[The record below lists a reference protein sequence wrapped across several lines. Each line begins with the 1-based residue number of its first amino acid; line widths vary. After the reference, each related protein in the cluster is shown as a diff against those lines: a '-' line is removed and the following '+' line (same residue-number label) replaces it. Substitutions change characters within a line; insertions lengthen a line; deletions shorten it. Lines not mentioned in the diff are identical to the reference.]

1 MDSVKFRLS
10 LTTEQRTYLMEE
22 LENKLKR
29 AIKQY
34 EKYGVEM
41 PVPVLTDFIANFEGA
56 KKLGSLI
63 GYGPIGLFNVAT
75 PYYKNVKANL
85 INKGYKE
92 YLV

>member
-1 MDSVKFRLS
+1 MDSVKFRYS
-10 LTTEQRTYLMEE
+10 LDKEQRAYLMEE
-22 LENKLKR
+22 LDNKLKR
-29 AIKQY
+29 AIEQY
-34 EKYGVEM
+34 EKYGVEI
-41 PVPVLTDFIANFEGA
+41 PVLTDFIANFEGA

-63 GYGPIGLFNVAT
+63 GYGPIDLFNVAT

>member
-1 MDSVKFRLS
+1 MDSVKFRFS
-10 LTTEQRTYLMEE
+10 LTKEQRAYLMEE
-22 LENKLKR
+22 LDNKLKR
-29 AIKQY
+29 AIEQY

-75 PYYKNVKANL
+75 PYYKNVEANL

>member
-10 LTTEQRTYLMEE
+10 LTTEQRNYIMDDVD
-22 LENKLKR
+22 NNLKR
-29 AIKQY
+29 AIEQY

-75 PYYKNVKANL
+75 TYYKNVKEEL
-85 INKGYKE
+85 VNKGYKE
-92 YLV
+92 YLI

>member
-1 MDSVKFRLS
+1 MDSVNFRFS
-10 LTTEQRTYLMEE
+10 LTTEQRNYLKEE
-22 LENKLKR
+22 LDNKLKR
-29 AIKQY
+29 AIEQY

>member
-1 MDSVKFRLS
+1 MDSVNFRFS
-10 LTTEQRTYLMEE
+10 LTKEQRAYLMEE
-22 LENKLKR
+22 LDNKLKR

-56 KKLGSLI
+56 KKLGALI

-75 PYYKNVKANL
+75 PYYKNVKEEL
-85 INKGYKE
+85 VNKGYKE
-92 YLV
+92 YLI

>member
-75 PYYKNVKANL
+75 PYYKTVKANL

>member
-1 MDSVKFRLS
+1 MDSVKFRYS
-10 LTTEQRTYLMEE
+10 LDKEQRAYLMEE
-22 LENKLKR
+22 LDNKLKR
-29 AIKQY
+29 AIEQY

-63 GYGPIGLFNVAT
+63 GYGPIDLFNVAT